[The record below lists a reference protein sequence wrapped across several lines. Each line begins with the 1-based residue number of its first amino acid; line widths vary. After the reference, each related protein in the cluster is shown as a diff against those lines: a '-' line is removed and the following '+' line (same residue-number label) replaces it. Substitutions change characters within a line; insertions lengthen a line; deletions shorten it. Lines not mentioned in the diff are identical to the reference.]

1 MKTAIVATGSELIR
15 GFVQDINS
23 RFLAR
28 NLTEL
33 GFENQNIF
41 ICGDQKETIKE
52 SILRAAKIADLIF
65 ITGGLGPTKDD
76 QTKNA
81 FAEALDLELEY
92 STKIEKN
99 LTKIFKSSNLNQN
112 NLSQAYIPQGSKV
125 INNNFGTAP
134 ALKLKNKNNCFYLL
148 PGVPSELKYLFREKI
163 ISDLKSLSQNKFL
176 VKELNFIGIGEA
188 NLAAKVENLAL
199 NPALEISY
207 QAGQAE
213 VKLRIKVN
221 SASQKSFKQKN
232 EIVNKARNKLKK
244 EFSCF
249 IYGEDNESLEAKIK
263 KILIKKKLKVATAES
278 FTGGLLAKRLTK
290 LPGSSEYFLGSI
302 VAYNQEIKEKLLKLK
317 QSFLKKYGV
326 VSQECVE
333 AMAVS
338 AANIFSSDL
347 ALASSGAAGP
357 AAHADQKAGI
367 MFISI
372 FYQGQSKTFKIEKN
386 YGRAANTFYASQI
399 ALFELYK
406 LIAQKRNDLNA

>member
-112 NLSQAYIPQGSKV
+112 NLSQAYIPQGAKV

-134 ALKLKNKNNCFYLL
+134 ALKLKI
-148 PGVPSELKYLFREKI
+148 KI
-163 ISDLKSLSQNKFL
+163 I
-176 VKELNFIGIGEA
+176 V
-188 NLAAKVENLAL
+188 
-199 NPALEISY
+199 
-207 QAGQAE
+207 
-213 VKLRIKVN
+213 
-221 SASQKSFKQKN
+221 
-232 EIVNKARNKLKK
+232 
-244 EFSCF
+244 F
-249 IYGEDNESLEAKIK
+249 IYYQ
-263 KILIKKKLKVATAES
+263 V
-278 FTGGLLAKRLTK
+278 
-290 LPGSSEYFLGSI
+290 FL
-302 VAYNQEIKEKLLKLK
+302 
-317 QSFLKKYGV
+317 QS
-326 VSQECVE
+326 
-333 AMAVS
+333 
-338 AANIFSSDL
+338 
-347 ALASSGAAGP
+347 
-357 AAHADQKAGI
+357 
-367 MFISI
+367 
-372 FYQGQSKTFKIEKN
+372 
-386 YGRAANTFYASQI
+386 
-399 ALFELYK
+399 
-406 LIAQKRNDLNA
+406 